1 MNWELIIHGTPEG
14 QKMAA
19 SASGKSDQHVGN
31 LYTESQGVFLKA
43 EHALMGGK
51 AYCYYHYLHYGI
63 AHNSGR
69 AGGYLGVTLRMN
81 KCCDHL
87 SEMYSLL
94 RLIYNQVAAE
104 LLNEQRTHF
113 KIAEMPQSLHEKMEK
128 FMGHLL
134 LLVVENK
141 NLTEPVASS
150 LQTKKVSLAD
160 TGHEDI
166 KSAFRKGQGYQ
177 ISPGYFSMAMRR
189 QLEVVQQ
196 EPLRLKQEMDKER
209 SAWQH
214 HEKQLRG
221 DFEQKK
227 GEADRLKE
235 DLTRVRTQLAE
246 KEKALEKAIKEK
258 NAFQVH
264 NQQELICNLQKALSL
279 LQSSPSL
286 TQDYRQLQ
294 RTGVGIHH
302 QSLKRKNAISI
313 WWEQCSVH
321 LKAIFGIVGLIVVL
335 AVAYFCFKSLP

>member
-14 QKMAA
+14 QKV
-19 SASGKSDQHVGN
+19 SASESGKADGHVAN
-31 LYTESQGVFLKA
+31 YYTENKGVFMKV
-43 EHALMGGK
+43 EHAVSNGIP
-51 AYCYYHYLHYGI
+51 YCYYHYLHYGI
-63 AHNSGR
+63 AHQSGR
-69 AGGYLGVTLRMN
+69 AGGYLGITLRMD
-81 KCCDHL
+81 KCSERL

-94 RLIYNQVAAE
+94 RLIYNQVSE
-104 LLNEQRTHF
+104 VLLNEQKTSF
-113 KIAEMPQSLHEKMEK
+113 KVAEIPQNLHPEMEK
-128 FMGHLL
+128 LVGLL
-134 LLVVENK
+134 LRLVVEPSKLTPPVSPLPQTQSLNLSDAESK
-141 NLTEPVASS
+141 NYIVAFQKGQSYPIAPEYP
-150 LQTKKVSLAD
+150 SLAVR
-160 TGHEDI
+160 
-166 KSAFRKGQGYQ
+166 S
-177 ISPGYFSMAMRR
+177 
-189 QLEVVQQ
+189 QLEAAMQ
-196 EPLRLKQEMDKER
+196 EPLRLKQAMDKER

-235 DLTRVRTQLAE
+235 DLTRVQTQLAE

-335 AVAYFCFKSLP
+335 AVAYFCFKFLP